1 MPRLLPARP
10 PGLGGRGRR
19 QYSASALA
27 LGLVLAVLAV
37 PGLGLA
43 VETLEQVQEHVR
55 HRLVE
60 DGVVELVQAAVEPA
74 VEAGVEGRRPP
85 HAVLSGAVAAV
96 PVAPLVAPP
105 PRGGRPRGRGP
116 GAAPGGGRGPRP
128 KPPPPPPP
136 RAR

>member
-1 MPRLLPARP
+1 MPRLLPAHP

-43 VETLEQVQEHVR
+43 VEALEQVQEHVR

-60 DGVVELVQAAVEPA
+60 DGIVELVQAAGEPA
-74 VEAGVEGRRPP
+74 VEAGVEGRRPL
-85 HAVLSGAVAAV
+85 HAVLSGAIAAG
-96 PVAPLVAPP
+96 PLAPLLPRP
-105 PRGGRPRGRGP
+105 PRGGGPRGGGP
-116 GAAPGGGRGPRP
+116 GGPPG
-128 KPPPPPPP
+128 
-136 RAR
+136 